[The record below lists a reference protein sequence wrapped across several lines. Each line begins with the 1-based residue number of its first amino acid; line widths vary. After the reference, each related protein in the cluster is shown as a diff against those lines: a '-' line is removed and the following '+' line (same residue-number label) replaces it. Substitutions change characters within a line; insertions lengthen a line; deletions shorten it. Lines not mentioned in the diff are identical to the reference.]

1 MTIWPLERRPL
12 LLETSMPR
20 VFAAGDV
27 RHGSAKRV
35 ASAVGEGSV
44 AVQLLHQLFADD
56 RMHPRGRPTAP
67 PVAS

>member
-1 MTIWPLERRPL
+1 
-12 LLETSMPR
+12 MPR
-20 VFAAGDV
+20 VFAAGDI